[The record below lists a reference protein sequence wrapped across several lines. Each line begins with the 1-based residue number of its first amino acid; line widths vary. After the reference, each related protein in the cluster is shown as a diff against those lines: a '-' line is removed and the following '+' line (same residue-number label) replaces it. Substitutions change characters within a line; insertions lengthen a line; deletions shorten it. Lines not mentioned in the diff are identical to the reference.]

1 MKNKKIIAL
10 TVVGIIGITTLIGC
24 KSGEIKR
31 QLKSGITALN
41 DGKYDEAK
49 EDFEEVIREDKN
61 NGEAQNIITIIDN
74 YENAKKEFEQN
85 KISEAKEYISKIPK
99 EYANYSIK
107 DDIDKLKGE
116 VDKKDKK
123 LKDIDVKL
131 QNIDSLIKD
140 KKYGEAQNEADK
152 IDIKD
157 GLKEQEDKL
166 NNYKKIINKKLE
178 EISNKEAEEK
188 AKKEIKEAEAKKK
201 MLGQKKENEKT
212 VQTNKD
218 KKDNNQSSST
228 ISYNNKQLGLQMEMP
243 AVLKDHYEAF
253 SDEMGKSLSIV
264 FRADNGES
272 GNVFYIEQYDGAEDI
287 ANIPYYKNMY
297 ENIHYKT
304 IGGKKY
310 IVGIQNFKTITPNNP
325 QYNLYL
331 EARSQ
336 AGIIESSIRSR
347 K

>member
-31 QLKSGITALN
+31 QLESGITALN

-61 NGEAQNIITIIDN
+61 NGQAQNIITIIDN
-74 YENAKKEFEQN
+74 YENAKKALEQN
-85 KISEAKEYISKIPK
+85 KISEVKEYISKIPK
-99 EYANYSIK
+99 EYTNYSIK
-107 DDIDKLKGE
+107 DDIDKIKGE
-116 VDKKDKK
+116 VDKKDKII
-123 LKDIDVKL
+123 KDIDAKL

-140 KKYGEAQNEADK
+140 KKYEEAQNEADK

-157 GLKEQEDKL
+157 AFKEQKDKL
-166 NNYKKIINKKLE
+166 NNYNKIINKKLE
-178 EISNKEAEEK
+178 EIRNKEIEEKVKKEMEEAK
-188 AKKEIKEAEAKKK
+188 AKKN
-201 MLGQKKENEKT
+201 MLEKNKENKKT

-218 KKDNNQSSST
+218 RKNNNQSIST
-228 ISYNNKQLGLQMEMP
+228 ISYSNKQLGLQLQMP
-243 AVLKDHYEAF
+243 AVLKNHYEAF
-253 SDEMGKSLSIV
+253 SDEMGKSLSIE
-264 FRADNGES
+264 FITDNGES
-272 GNVFYIEQYDGAEDI
+272 GNIFYIEQYDGAEEI

-310 IVGIQNFKTITPNNP
+310 IVGIQNFKTIMPNNP
-325 QYNLYL
+325 QYKVYL
-331 EARSQ
+331 EAKSQ
-336 AGIIESSIRSR
+336 AGIIESSIRSI